1 MMDYYSAIE
10 TKSCH
15 LQQHDVPRRHYAEWD
30 TPNTERQL
38 PYGLTY
44 MWNLNKQTNKIKTD
58 SEEKLGDYQMGGEG
72 VVGEIDE
79 WD

>member
-1 MMDYYSAIE
+1 M
-10 TKSCH
+10 
-15 LQQHDVPRRHYAEWD
+15 DVPRGYYAEWD
-30 TPNTERQL
+30 KSNTERQL

-79 WD
+79 WE

>member
-1 MMDYYSAIE
+1 M
-10 TKSCH
+10 
-15 LQQHDVPRRHYAEWD
+15 DVPRGYYAEWD
-30 TPNTERQL
+30 KSNTERQL